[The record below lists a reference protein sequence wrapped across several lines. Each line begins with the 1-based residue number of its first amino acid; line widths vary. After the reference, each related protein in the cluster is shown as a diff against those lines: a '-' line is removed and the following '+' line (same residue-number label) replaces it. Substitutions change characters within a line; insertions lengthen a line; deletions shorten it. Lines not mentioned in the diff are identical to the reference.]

1 MKTCLFWVYVISLQV
16 AAIKVPIENLDENIS
31 HSTQHEI
38 VEQLESKPIYYL
50 NDESTAGSFLVPP
63 NEQNTFDTLSSG
75 IAAPATFLLPPN
87 NEKVI
92 EYYAPTESIE
102 QTDWYPIAPDMPQT
116 VSYPIGV
123 HKQEPMEFN
132 GNYRI
137 SKVLERNIV
146 PVPSRILLPPA
157 EDAPNFYFVDPS
169 LVESEENVNKT
180 RSNTQAQAPHIK
192 SKVRQHSQKQNTP
205 LLHRNPTGLYP
216 KKFAGGFN
224 PVPIPIAQYAD
235 GSLAVIPKAKPV
247 KPLKPVPSVDG
258 VYLTPVDNKKIYLFE
273 QEEQKRKLK
282 QLHKG
287 HDKFNNM
294 AAPMSETHNNNY
306 ERGRQPAPEQE
317 ASETTHDQPE
327 PNVHAKPNGKVRQV
341 YVPANKG
348 ERTEFRMHGMNG
360 PHSYQF
366 GFDTGKGKNRQF
378 RFEERDNDGH
388 VKGHYGYVD
397 KYGKLRV
404 VNYDADPQLGFRAE
418 APVVQE

>member
-50 NDESTAGSFLVPP
+50 NDESTAGGFLVPP

-123 HKQEPMEFN
+123 HKQEPMELN

-282 QLHKG
+282 QLHRG
-287 HDKFNNM
+287 HDKAKLQGKLKHQNLFR
-294 AAPMSETHNNNY
+294 AP
-306 ERGRQPAPEQE
+306 
-317 ASETTHDQPE
+317 
-327 PNVHAKPNGKVRQV
+327 VLVILL
-341 YVPANKG
+341 
-348 ERTEFRMHGMNG
+348 
-360 PHSYQF
+360 
-366 GFDTGKGKNRQF
+366 KNRQF